1 MIKQILAC
9 NKCNAE
15 VKDGYEIDGCI
26 NTIEQGEVDSLKCG
40 DDEEKY
46 HYCAACL
53 RDILFPGTRR
63 LGIPRFD
70 KSGVETN
77 AEL

>member
-40 DDEEKY
+40 YAEEKY